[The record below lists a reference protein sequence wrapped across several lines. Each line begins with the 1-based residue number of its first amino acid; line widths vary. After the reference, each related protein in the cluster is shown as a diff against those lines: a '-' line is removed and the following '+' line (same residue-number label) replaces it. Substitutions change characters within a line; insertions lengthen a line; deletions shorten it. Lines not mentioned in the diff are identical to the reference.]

1 MVSFSYTKTVRRFS
15 FFPKWSSMNIELENG
30 FFFPTNYLQNFDEKI
45 E

>member
-1 MVSFSYTKTVRRFS
+1 
-15 FFPKWSSMNIELENG
+15 MNIELENG